1 MQKIAHTIAELR
13 IRVAAWKRA
22 GERVAFVPTMGNLHR
37 GHIHLVERA
46 RELVPRTVAS
56 IFINPMQFGANEDYA
71 GYPRTLEDDSRQL
84 EAVGLDLLFAP
95 KLAEIYPRPLADM
108 TQVTVPEL
116 SEILCG
122 VSRPV
127 HFGGVTTVVAKLFNM
142 VQPDVAVFGEKDWQQ
157 LVIIRR
163 MAADLDLPV
172 EIVGVPT
179 VREPDGLA
187 MSSRNGY
194 LSAEERARAP
204 MLYSILRATAER
216 LRAGERDCAALEA
229 EAKSRLAEAG
239 FRPDYFEIRCSD
251 TLRRPTS
258 ADVDLRIFAAAW
270 LGRARLI
277 DNLAVALD

>member
-1 MQKIAHTIAELR
+1 
-13 IRVAAWKRA
+13 
-22 GERVAFVPTMGNLHR
+22 MGNLHR

-46 RELVPRTVAS
+46 RELAPRTVAS

-84 EAVGLDLLFAP
+84 EGVGLDLLFAP

-122 VSRPV
+122 VSRPA
-127 HFGGVTTVVAKLFNM
+127 HFGGVTTVVAKLLNM
-142 VQPDVAVFGEKDWQQ
+142 VRPDVAVFGEKDWQQ

-163 MAADLDLPV
+163 MAVDLDFPV

-239 FRPDYFEIRCSD
+239 FRPDYFEIRRSD
-251 TLRRPTS
+251 NLRRPT
-258 ADVDLRIFAAAW
+258 AEDVDLRIFAAAW

-277 DNLAVALD
+277 DNLAVAPA